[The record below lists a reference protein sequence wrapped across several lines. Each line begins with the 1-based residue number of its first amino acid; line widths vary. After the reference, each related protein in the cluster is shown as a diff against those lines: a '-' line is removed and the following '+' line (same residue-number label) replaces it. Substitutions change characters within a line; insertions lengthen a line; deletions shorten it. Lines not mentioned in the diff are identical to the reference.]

1 MSHAKPSTR
10 VLTAFENSM
19 VEAIQVTVLY
29 IKLIAYVGRFMIYK
43 LDLYVDLFPS
53 HKGDMKDPDV
63 RILIMTHGHLH

>member
-1 MSHAKPSTR
+1 
-10 VLTAFENSM
+10 M